1 VGRGIRSGLRGQR
14 YDLRMEHFTMSYL
27 SQSAVEFSALGKAVQ
42 KALEAQSWRDY
53 YWYQLKYDGVSG
65 IVFTGLPG
73 FPEDGR
79 MRSRT
84 GERAMSC
91 DHIVAECRRI
101 FGPDM
106 VVFGEVYKHGWE
118 QPEISGAF
126 RRQSPQP
133 ELEFVVF
140 DMITADEYAAGLSE
154 RIYSERHL
162 EYSSALRSGDSPGI
176 VFAAETRLPEH
187 TSEDVVAAHAV
198 HQGGFDGYIRRDP
211 RSSWTPGKDKRG
223 VVLKFKPTVTFDL
236 ELIGTEEGKGRNKG
250 RVGALLFRFRGDKV
264 VKAGAIPDELR
275 DNPPALGTIHEIEA
289 MSESTQ
295 GVLRE
300 PRYKGQR
307 FDKDKPDF

>member
-1 VGRGIRSGLRGQR
+1 
-14 YDLRMEHFTMSYL
+14 MSYL

-42 KALEAQSWRDY
+42 KALETMKWRDY

-65 IVFTGLPG
+65 IVLTGLPG
-73 FPEDGR
+73 QQGQ
-79 MRSRT
+79 MLSRT
-84 GERAMSC
+84 GEVAKSC
-91 DHIVAECRRI
+91 DHIVAECQRI
-101 FGPDM
+101 FGYDR
-106 VVFGEVYKHGWE
+106 VLFGEVYKFGWD

-126 RRQSPQP
+126 RRHTPQP
-133 ELEFVVF
+133 ELQFVVF
-140 DMITADEYAAGLSE
+140 DAIWHSEWEAGYSE

-162 EYSSALRSGDSPGI
+162 SYSQPIRAYRQQGGDILSC
-176 VFAAETRLPEH
+176 AETRLPGH
-187 TSEDVVAAHAV
+187 TSDEDMAV
-198 HQGGFDGYIRRDP
+198 YATHHGGFDGYIRRDP

-307 FDKDKPDF
+307 FDKDRADF

>member
-1 VGRGIRSGLRGQR
+1 
-14 YDLRMEHFTMSYL
+14 MSYL

-42 KALEAQSWRDY
+42 KALETMKWRDY

-65 IVFTGLPG
+65 IVLTGLPG
-73 FPEDGR
+73 QQGQ
-79 MRSRT
+79 MLSRT
-84 GERAMSC
+84 GEVAKSC
-91 DHIVAECRRI
+91 DHIVAECQRI
-101 FGPDM
+101 FGYDR
-106 VVFGEVYKHGWE
+106 VLFGEVYKFGWD

-126 RRQSPQP
+126 RRHTPQP
-133 ELEFVVF
+133 ELQFVVF
-140 DMITADEYAAGLSE
+140 DAIWHSEWEAGYSE

-162 EYSSALRSGDSPGI
+162 EYSLALIERRIDLYPEVDI
-176 VFAAETRLPEH
+176 VFPAETRLPEH